1 LVFHDFP
8 LICGFQS
15 VFLLIQGF
23 FRHFGPHF
31 AAFSQGIVPSSRWA
45 VGPLARWPVG
55 AMAEIVVCSATSG
68 EELVTLKLEDLEQD
82 SRNDVTPCD
91 RLILFIYFFS
101 G

>member
-1 LVFHDFP
+1 MWFSECLPVDPRFFSAFWSSLCCIFSGYRPVVP
-8 LICGFQS
+8 LG
-15 VFLLIQGF
+15 
-23 FRHFGPHF
+23 
-31 AAFSQGIVPSSRWA
+31 
-45 VGPLARWPVG
+45 RWPVG

-91 RLILFIYFFS
+91 SLILFIYFFS